1 MPKAIKA
8 EMIKRPIEQVG
19 ATLKKSAWGSVVE
32 SLLIMIFGILMV
44 AWPNITTI
52 VIANILGAI
61 FIVNGIYQIINYFVV
76 KGQHDFFNNGLL
88 IGVISLLVGIAA
100 ILIGSDIAQ
109 VFRIVIGIWMVYE
122 ALVRMNT
129 AIKLHAAGIKA
140 WSYILILAICM
151 LVVGIFVTFNA
162 GAVIQLIGWMMI
174 ITGIFG
180 IVGDVVFIQH
190 INTVTDTLTSKTTKE
205 K

>member
-8 EMIKRPIEQVG
+8 EVIKHPIEQIG
-19 ATLKKSAWGSVVE
+19 ATLKKSAWGGIVE
-32 SLLIMIFGILMV
+32 SILILIFGILMV
-44 AWPNITTI
+44 VWPNITTV
-52 VIANILGAI
+52 VIANILGAVL
-61 FIVNGIYQIINYFVV
+61 IVNGIYQIINYFVV
-76 KGQHDFFNNGLL
+76 KGQRDFFNNGLL
-88 IGVISLLVGIAA
+88 IGVISLIVGIAA
-100 ILIGSDIAQ
+100 ILIGDNIAQ
-109 VFRIVIGIWMVYE
+109 VFRVIIGIWMVYE

-129 AIKLHAAGIKA
+129 ALKLHAAGIKA
-140 WSYILILAICM
+140 WSYVLIIAICM
-151 LVVGIFVTFNA
+151 LIVGIFVTFNA

-190 INTVTDTLTSKTTKE
+190 INAVTDAITSKSTKE